1 MYESTAPSKKLSGQ
15 VKNDDA
21 AATVPMGPTTPNH
34 AIDDHVNIIG
44 RVAFAG
50 NHRVVSVTD
59 RASPKR
65 ENAVR
70 YSLLIATM

>member
-1 MYESTAPSKKLSGQ
+1 MDWFAAPSKKLSGQ
-15 VKNDDA
+15 VKSDDA

-34 AIDDHVNIIG
+34 AADDHVHVI
-44 RVAFAG
+44 AFAG

-65 ENAVR
+65 ENPVR